1 MSLLV
6 EANCSLYWRALS
18 MVHQLRYI
26 NEPRHHSVQTIPCA
40 DLWVPKTLST
50 AEKRGFGLKK
60 EGFSN
65 RGTRTEWPL
74 SKVKSSG
81 AKLADEVLRTSRNSS
96 AKSNDSN
103 FRDPHR
109 VVAERTGLPPQSK
122 HGLVVK

>member
-1 MSLLV
+1 VGPENS
-6 EANCSLYWRALS
+6 
-18 MVHQLRYI
+18 VHR
-26 NEPRHHSVQTIPCA
+26 RKA
-40 DLWVPKTLST
+40 
-50 AEKRGFGLKK
+50 GFRSK
-60 EGFSN
+60 EG
-65 RGTRTEWPL
+65 RILE
-74 SKVKSSG
+74 SG